1 MPVRPRL
8 TPAMAE
14 ARRAVRELL
23 EELDLEP
30 GSLFLVACSGG
41 PDSMALAAASAFEIP
56 KAGHRIGAVIV
67 DHGLQPNSQV
77 VAQEAA
83 QRCSELGLDPVIVE
97 QVKVTPT
104 GEGLEAAARDARY
117 IALEKARA
125 KHSASFV
132 LLGNNQDD
140 QAETVLLGL
149 ARGSGLRSISG
160 MPQIDQER
168 SLVRPLLEISRAELR
183 QSCLDQDLEF
193 WDDPHNQDE
202 SFLRVRVRK
211 LAGEL
216 EKTLGAGFQ
225 AALARTADLAFE
237 ADDFLAQ
244 QARAVLA
251 ASDSDSGLAVGSVEG
266 LHPALRRKTIQLFL
280 QSISGTAISRAQ
292 VLEVEQL
299 VINWH
304 GQKKLDLSGITVER
318 VNDRLLVT
326 AN

>member
-8 TPAMAE
+8 TPAMAD

-30 GSLFLVACSGG
+30 GSLLLVACSGG

-56 KAGHRIGAVIV
+56 KAGHRVGAVII
-67 DHGLQPNSQV
+67 DHGLQVNSQV
-77 VAQEAA
+77 VAQEA
-83 QRCSELGLDPVIVE
+83 
-97 QVKVTPT
+97 
-104 GEGLEAAARDARY
+104 
-117 IALEKARA
+117 
-125 KHSASFV
+125 V
-132 LLGNNQDD
+132 LLGHNQDD

-168 SLVRPLLEISRAELR
+168 SLVRPLLDISRAELR

-251 ASDSDSGLAVGSVEG
+251 ASDSDSGLAVESVEG
-266 LHPALRRKTIQLFL
+266 LHPALRRKTLQLHL

>member
-1 MPVRPRL
+1 
-8 TPAMAE
+8 MAD

-23 EELDLEP
+23 AELDLEP

-56 KAGHRIGAVIV
+56 KAGHRVGAVII
-67 DHGLQPNSQV
+67 DHGLQVNSQV

-97 QVKVTPT
+97 QVKVTPM

-117 IALEKARA
+117 SALEKARA
-125 KHSASFV
+125 EHSASFV
-132 LLGNNQDD
+132 LLGHNQDD

-168 SLVRPLLEISRAELR
+168 RLVRPLLDISRAELR

-216 EKTLGAGFQ
+216 E
-225 AALARTADLAFE
+225 
-237 ADDFLAQ
+237 
-244 QARAVLA
+244 
-251 ASDSDSGLAVGSVEG
+251 
-266 LHPALRRKTIQLFL
+266 
-280 QSISGTAISRAQ
+280 
-292 VLEVEQL
+292 
-299 VINWH
+299 
-304 GQKKLDLSGITVER
+304 
-318 VNDRLLVT
+318 
-326 AN
+326 

>member
-8 TPAMAE
+8 TPAMAD

-56 KAGHRIGAVIV
+56 KAGHRVGAVII
-67 DHGLQPNSQV
+67 DHGLQVNSQV

-83 QRCSELGLDPVIVE
+83 QRCSALGLDPVIVE
-97 QVKVTPT
+97 QVNVSPS

-117 IALEKARA
+117 TALEKARA
-125 KHSASFV
+125 EHSASFV
-132 LLGNNQDD
+132 LLGHNQDD

-168 SLVRPLLEISRAELR
+168 SLVRPLLDISRAELR

-216 EKTLGAGFQ
+216 GAGFQ
-225 AALARTADLAFE
+225 AALARTAGLAFE

-244 QARAVLA
+244 QAQAVLA
-251 ASDSDSGLAVGSVEG
+251 DSAGDSGLDVAGVEG
-266 LHPALRRKTIQLFL
+266 LHPGLRRKALQLYL
-280 QSISGTAISRAQ
+280 QSISGATISRAQ